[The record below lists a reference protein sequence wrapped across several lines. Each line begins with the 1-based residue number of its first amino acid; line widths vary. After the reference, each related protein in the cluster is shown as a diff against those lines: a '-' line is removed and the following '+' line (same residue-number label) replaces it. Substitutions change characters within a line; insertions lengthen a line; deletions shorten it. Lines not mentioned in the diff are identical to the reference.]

1 MILNAVKTGEKC
13 GRTKYTS
20 KQAVVV
26 LNKKGKVI
34 TTFAKGSK
42 YIRKGKIRLFKL
54 NKEMQILLK
63 QTLESQNK
71 HLLWLNVYEDL
82 SMIETEK
89 INKLR
94 DIIVDELMEKGFDER
109 DNINGLGRALEE
121 LIDILGNL
129 IP

>member
-1 MILNAVKTGEKC
+1 
-13 GRTKYTS
+13 
-20 KQAVVV
+20 
-26 LNKKGKVI
+26 
-34 TTFAKGSK
+34 
-42 YIRKGKIRLFKL
+42 
-54 NKEMQILLK
+54 MQILLK

>member
-1 MILNAVKTGEKC
+1 M
-13 GRTKYTS
+13 
-20 KQAVVV
+20 
-26 LNKKGKVI
+26 
-34 TTFAKGSK
+34 
-42 YIRKGKIRLFKL
+42 FKL

-82 SMIETEK
+82 SMIDTEK

-109 DNINGLGRALEE
+109 DNINDLGRALEE

>member
-1 MILNAVKTGEKC
+1 
-13 GRTKYTS
+13 
-20 KQAVVV
+20 
-26 LNKKGKVI
+26 
-34 TTFAKGSK
+34 
-42 YIRKGKIRLFKL
+42 
-54 NKEMQILLK
+54 MQILLK

-94 DIIVDELMEKGFDER
+94 DIIVHELMKKGFDER
-109 DNINGLGRALEE
+109 DNINDLGRALEE

>member
-1 MILNAVKTGEKC
+1 
-13 GRTKYTS
+13 
-20 KQAVVV
+20 
-26 LNKKGKVI
+26 
-34 TTFAKGSK
+34 
-42 YIRKGKIRLFKL
+42 FKL

-71 HLLWLNVYEDL
+71 HLLWLNAYEDL
-82 SMIETEK
+82 RMIETEK

-94 DIIVDELMEKGFDER
+94 DIIADELMEKGFDER
-109 DNINGLGRALEE
+109 DNINDLGRALEE

>member
-1 MILNAVKTGEKC
+1 
-13 GRTKYTS
+13 
-20 KQAVVV
+20 
-26 LNKKGKVI
+26 
-34 TTFAKGSK
+34 
-42 YIRKGKIRLFKL
+42 
-54 NKEMQILLK
+54 
-63 QTLESQNK
+63 
-71 HLLWLNVYEDL
+71 
-82 SMIETEK
+82 MIETEK

>member
-1 MILNAVKTGEKC
+1 M
-13 GRTKYTS
+13 
-20 KQAVVV
+20 
-26 LNKKGKVI
+26 
-34 TTFAKGSK
+34 
-42 YIRKGKIRLFKL
+42 FKL

-94 DIIVDELMEKGFDER
+94 DIIVHELMEKGFDER
-109 DNINGLGRALEE
+109 DNINDLGRALEG

>member
-1 MILNAVKTGEKC
+1 M
-13 GRTKYTS
+13 
-20 KQAVVV
+20 
-26 LNKKGKVI
+26 
-34 TTFAKGSK
+34 
-42 YIRKGKIRLFKL
+42 FKL

-109 DNINGLGRALEE
+109 DNINDLGRALEE

-129 IP
+129 IT

>member
-1 MILNAVKTGEKC
+1 M
-13 GRTKYTS
+13 
-20 KQAVVV
+20 
-26 LNKKGKVI
+26 
-34 TTFAKGSK
+34 
-42 YIRKGKIRLFKL
+42 FKL
-54 NKEMQILLK
+54 NKEMHILLK

-94 DIIVDELMEKGFDER
+94 DIIVDELMEKSFDKR
-109 DNINGLGRALEE
+109 DNINDLGRALEE

>member
-1 MILNAVKTGEKC
+1 
-13 GRTKYTS
+13 
-20 KQAVVV
+20 
-26 LNKKGKVI
+26 
-34 TTFAKGSK
+34 
-42 YIRKGKIRLFKL
+42 
-54 NKEMQILLK
+54 MQILLK

-94 DIIVDELMEKGFDER
+94 DIIVDELMEKGFDEL

>member
-1 MILNAVKTGEKC
+1 M
-13 GRTKYTS
+13 
-20 KQAVVV
+20 
-26 LNKKGKVI
+26 
-34 TTFAKGSK
+34 
-42 YIRKGKIRLFKL
+42 FKL
-54 NKEMQILLK
+54 NKEMHILLK

-109 DNINGLGRALEE
+109 DNINDLGRALEE

>member
-1 MILNAVKTGEKC
+1 MLLK
-13 GRTKYTS
+13 
-20 KQAVVV
+20 
-26 LNKKGKVI
+26 LGKE
-34 TTFAKGSK
+34 
-42 YIRKGKIRLFKL
+42 KIRLFKL

-94 DIIVDELMEKGFDER
+94 DIIVDELMEKGFDEET
-109 DNINGLGRALEE
+109 I
-121 LIDILGNL
+121 
-129 IP
+129 

>member
-1 MILNAVKTGEKC
+1 MLRV
-13 GRTKYTS
+13 
-20 KQAVVV
+20 Q
-26 LNKKGKVI
+26 NKLGKE
-34 TTFAKGSK
+34 
-42 YIRKGKIRLFKL
+42 KIRLFKL

-109 DNINGLGRALEE
+109 DNINDLGRALEE

>member
-1 MILNAVKTGEKC
+1 M
-13 GRTKYTS
+13 
-20 KQAVVV
+20 
-26 LNKKGKVI
+26 
-34 TTFAKGSK
+34 
-42 YIRKGKIRLFKL
+42 FKL

-63 QTLESQNK
+63 QTVESQNK
-71 HLLWLNVYEDL
+71 HLLWLNIYEDL

-109 DNINGLGRALEE
+109 DNINDLGRALEE

>member
-1 MILNAVKTGEKC
+1 M
-13 GRTKYTS
+13 
-20 KQAVVV
+20 
-26 LNKKGKVI
+26 
-34 TTFAKGSK
+34 
-42 YIRKGKIRLFKL
+42 FKL

>member
-1 MILNAVKTGEKC
+1 M
-13 GRTKYTS
+13 
-20 KQAVVV
+20 
-26 LNKKGKVI
+26 
-34 TTFAKGSK
+34 
-42 YIRKGKIRLFKL
+42 FKL

-109 DNINGLGRALEE
+109 DNINDLGRALEE

-129 IP
+129 IL

>member
-1 MILNAVKTGEKC
+1 M
-13 GRTKYTS
+13 
-20 KQAVVV
+20 
-26 LNKKGKVI
+26 
-34 TTFAKGSK
+34 
-42 YIRKGKIRLFKL
+42 FKL

-82 SMIETEK
+82 SMIESEK

-94 DIIVDELMEKGFDER
+94 DIIVHELMEKGFDER
-109 DNINGLGRALEE
+109 DNINDLGRALEE

>member
-1 MILNAVKTGEKC
+1 M
-13 GRTKYTS
+13 
-20 KQAVVV
+20 
-26 LNKKGKVI
+26 
-34 TTFAKGSK
+34 
-42 YIRKGKIRLFKL
+42 FKL

-94 DIIVDELMEKGFDER
+94 DIIVDELMEKGFDE
-109 DNINGLGRALEE
+109 
-121 LIDILGNL
+121 
-129 IP
+129 

>member
-1 MILNAVKTGEKC
+1 
-13 GRTKYTS
+13 
-20 KQAVVV
+20 
-26 LNKKGKVI
+26 
-34 TTFAKGSK
+34 
-42 YIRKGKIRLFKL
+42 
-54 NKEMQILLK
+54 MQILLK

-94 DIIVDELMEKGFDER
+94 DIIVHELMEKGFDER
-109 DNINGLGRALEE
+109 DNINDLGRALEE

>member
-1 MILNAVKTGEKC
+1 M
-13 GRTKYTS
+13 
-20 KQAVVV
+20 
-26 LNKKGKVI
+26 
-34 TTFAKGSK
+34 
-42 YIRKGKIRLFKL
+42 FKL

-71 HLLWLNVYEDL
+71 HLLWLNIYEDL

-94 DIIVDELMEKGFDER
+94 DIIVHELMEKGFDER
-109 DNINGLGRALEE
+109 DNINDLGRALEE

>member
-1 MILNAVKTGEKC
+1 MH
-13 GRTKYTS
+13 
-20 KQAVVV
+20 
-26 LNKKGKVI
+26 
-34 TTFAKGSK
+34 
-42 YIRKGKIRLFKL
+42 
-54 NKEMQILLK
+54 ILLK

-94 DIIVDELMEKGFDER
+94 DIIADELMEKGFDKR
-109 DNINGLGRALEE
+109 DNINDLGRALEE

>member
-1 MILNAVKTGEKC
+1 MLLK
-13 GRTKYTS
+13 
-20 KQAVVV
+20 
-26 LNKKGKVI
+26 LGKE
-34 TTFAKGSK
+34 
-42 YIRKGKIRLFKL
+42 KIRLFKL

-109 DNINGLGRALEE
+109 DNINDLGRALEE

>member
-1 MILNAVKTGEKC
+1 
-13 GRTKYTS
+13 
-20 KQAVVV
+20 
-26 LNKKGKVI
+26 
-34 TTFAKGSK
+34 
-42 YIRKGKIRLFKL
+42 
-54 NKEMQILLK
+54 MQILLK

-94 DIIVDELMEKGFDER
+94 DIIVDELTEKGFDER
-109 DNINGLGRALEE
+109 DNINDLGRALEE

>member
-1 MILNAVKTGEKC
+1 M
-13 GRTKYTS
+13 
-20 KQAVVV
+20 
-26 LNKKGKVI
+26 
-34 TTFAKGSK
+34 
-42 YIRKGKIRLFKL
+42 FKL

-109 DNINGLGRALEE
+109 DNINDLGRALEE

>member
-1 MILNAVKTGEKC
+1 M
-13 GRTKYTS
+13 
-20 KQAVVV
+20 
-26 LNKKGKVI
+26 
-34 TTFAKGSK
+34 
-42 YIRKGKIRLFKL
+42 FKL

-94 DIIVDELMEKGFDER
+94 DIIVHELMKKGFDER
-109 DNINGLGRALEE
+109 DNINDLGRALEE

>member
-1 MILNAVKTGEKC
+1 M
-13 GRTKYTS
+13 
-20 KQAVVV
+20 
-26 LNKKGKVI
+26 
-34 TTFAKGSK
+34 
-42 YIRKGKIRLFKL
+42 FKL

-82 SMIETEK
+82 SMIETAK

-94 DIIVDELMEKGFDER
+94 DIIVDELMEIGFDER
-109 DNINGLGRALEE
+109 DNINDLGRALEE

>member
-1 MILNAVKTGEKC
+1 LLRV
-13 GRTKYTS
+13 
-20 KQAVVV
+20 Q
-26 LNKKGKVI
+26 NKLGKE
-34 TTFAKGSK
+34 
-42 YIRKGKIRLFKL
+42 KIRLFKL

-109 DNINGLGRALEE
+109 DNINDLGRALEE

>member
-1 MILNAVKTGEKC
+1 
-13 GRTKYTS
+13 
-20 KQAVVV
+20 
-26 LNKKGKVI
+26 
-34 TTFAKGSK
+34 
-42 YIRKGKIRLFKL
+42 
-54 NKEMQILLK
+54 MQILLK

-109 DNINGLGRALEE
+109 DNINDLGRALEE

>member
-1 MILNAVKTGEKC
+1 M
-13 GRTKYTS
+13 
-20 KQAVVV
+20 
-26 LNKKGKVI
+26 
-34 TTFAKGSK
+34 
-42 YIRKGKIRLFKL
+42 FKL
-54 NKEMQILLK
+54 NKEMHILLK

-94 DIIVDELMEKGFDER
+94 DIIADELMEKGFDKR
-109 DNINGLGRALEE
+109 DNINDLGRALEE

>member
-1 MILNAVKTGEKC
+1 LLRV
-13 GRTKYTS
+13 
-20 KQAVVV
+20 Q
-26 LNKKGKVI
+26 NKLGKE
-34 TTFAKGSK
+34 
-42 YIRKGKIRLFKL
+42 KIRLFKL

-94 DIIVDELMEKGFDER
+94 DIIVHELMEKGFDER
-109 DNINGLGRALEE
+109 DNINDLGRALEE

>member
-1 MILNAVKTGEKC
+1 
-13 GRTKYTS
+13 
-20 KQAVVV
+20 
-26 LNKKGKVI
+26 
-34 TTFAKGSK
+34 
-42 YIRKGKIRLFKL
+42 LFKL

-109 DNINGLGRALEE
+109 DNINDLGRALEE

>member
-1 MILNAVKTGEKC
+1 M
-13 GRTKYTS
+13 
-20 KQAVVV
+20 
-26 LNKKGKVI
+26 
-34 TTFAKGSK
+34 
-42 YIRKGKIRLFKL
+42 FKL

-63 QTLESQNK
+63 KTLESQNK

-82 SMIETEK
+82 SMIGTEK

-109 DNINGLGRALEE
+109 DNINDLGRALEE

>member
-1 MILNAVKTGEKC
+1 M
-13 GRTKYTS
+13 
-20 KQAVVV
+20 
-26 LNKKGKVI
+26 
-34 TTFAKGSK
+34 
-42 YIRKGKIRLFKL
+42 FKL

-94 DIIVDELMEKGFDER
+94 DIIVDELTEKGFDER
-109 DNINGLGRALEE
+109 DNINDLGRALEE

>member
-1 MILNAVKTGEKC
+1 M
-13 GRTKYTS
+13 
-20 KQAVVV
+20 
-26 LNKKGKVI
+26 
-34 TTFAKGSK
+34 
-42 YIRKGKIRLFKL
+42 FKL

-94 DIIVDELMEKGFDER
+94 DIIVDELMEKGFDEW
-109 DNINGLGRALEE
+109 DNINDLGRALEE